1 MQCDHRD
8 LIRKYLDSELAGRE
22 KESFERH
29 LCSCSECSRELSF
42 YKGLDEKAKGLEP
55 ALPPQDFTQ
64 RVMAGIEEPGRAA
77 APNPVYMKLRWAV
90 AYAATAAGVL
100 VPLLGY

>member
-1 MQCDHRD
+1 MQCDHRH
-8 LIRKYLDSELAGRE
+8 LMRKYIDFEMNPRE
-22 KESFERH
+22 KDNFEKH
-29 LCSCSECSRELSF
+29 LAACPECGKELSF
-42 YKGLDEKAKGLEP
+42 YKGLDEKAKGLKP

-64 RVMAGIEEPGRAA
+64 RVMTGIEEPGRAA